1 MKAAEWVKALRS
13 GEYMQTKRRLSD
25 GAGGHCCLGVLCE
38 VKGLPKKT
46 INDRFS
52 ETGLWVTYIFD
63 HKEKVVDRRHFA
75 PDVDVSESDYF
86 SANSIPRKYQ
96 SYILEDLDLSIN
108 VKNPLTGQVDRL
120 SSILMEMND
129 KGSSFEEIADFIE
142 GLK

>member
-63 HKEKVVDRRHFA
+63 HKEKVIDRRHFA
-75 PDVDVSESDYF
+75 PTPSPPDYF
-86 SANSIPRKYQ
+86 SANSIPRKFQ
-96 SYILEDLDLSIN
+96 STILEDLDLSIN

-129 KGSSFEEIADFIE
+129 RGASFNDIADYLE
-142 GLK
+142 TVQ